1 MRLAVLV
8 LAATLLL
15 CACSTPE
22 QSARTRAVVDESAR
36 VFSAIAPLLV
46 LIPGPAGP
54 ACVIA
59 ARAACAAV
67 EAVADWPNGAGVASA
82 AKP

>member
-1 MRLAVLV
+1 MRGA
-8 LAATLLL
+8 
-15 CACSTPE
+15 
-22 QSARTRAVVDESAR
+22 AVVIALLSGCTAPQVDQTAR
-36 VFSAIAPLLV
+36 VFSAIAPLLA

-59 ARAACAAV
+59 ARAACAAI
-67 EAVADWPNGAGVASA
+67 EAAADWPNGAGVASA